1 MNKFAKIGISFLL
14 LTIVATAVSASTEEI
29 TPTEENKIVTFEF
42 ELSPD
47 F

>member
-14 LTIVATAVSASTEEI
+14 LTIVTTAVSASTDEVE
-29 TPTEENKIVTFEF
+29 TNEENEISTCEI